1 MDEVVLRAAW
11 RGSDTGNPQ
20 WPVGEMSAP
29 ENLMVPMLQP
39 QMLGDGGAG
48 DCGSRVDRSPL
59 WPQVCDLLRSWS
71 LCCDLCANS
80 IFMLPVSGRRSPF
93 SWEQ

>member
-1 MDEVVLRAAW
+1 MDEVVQ

-20 WPVGEMSAP
+20 WPAGELSAP

-48 DCGSRVDRSPL
+48 DCGSRVDRN
-59 WPQVCDLLRSWS
+59 QR
-71 LCCDLCANS
+71 
-80 IFMLPVSGRRSPF
+80 M
-93 SWEQ
+93 